1 MDTFNHKT
9 SIYKGAGSLYDI
21 MGSVEA
27 HKAVWQQNALVYPI
41 IERVMYSVESQSPQ
55 NKAVYQGF
63 QRC

>member
-1 MDTFNHKT
+1 
-9 SIYKGAGSLYDI
+9 

-63 QRC
+63 H